1 MTRDKTYDNIYVGKR
16 RIVMKKDKCKILY
29 IPIFLL
35 FVLIIFAAPLYAE
48 KETIKIGVTLSLT
61 GKFSVMG
68 NDQKNGYKLWESH
81 VNSRGGLLG
90 RKVEVVVYDDKSDPE
105 TAKAL
110 YGQMIVKEKMDF
122 LFSPYSSPITEA
134 ILPITEKY
142 NYPLIISGAGAD
154 SLWEKN
160 YKNAIGTYTPSSR
173 VSHGF
178 IKLLLKNNIKKI
190 AVVHADDAHSTYVAK
205 GAVSWSEKL
214 GMEVLV
220 FESFKKDTKDLT
232 YLAQKVRDSGAE
244 ALLVG
249 GHLNEAIDM
258 RMAVK
263 AVNYFPKAY
272 FASVGG
278 ALDEYK
284 ARIGYDAN
292 YTFASSLFE
301 VRANFPGAKRF
312 HEDYLKV
319 YKQPPQYHA
328 ALAYAGGQVLE
339 EAIKRTKT
347 FDGEKVRETLFK
359 MDIITI
365 IGRFGIDKTGKQVR
379 QHVYVI
385 QWRKGKK
392 EIVWPEKLA
401 TIKPA
406 MRLRFHEP
414 QK

>member
-1 MTRDKTYDNIYVGKR
+1 
-16 RIVMKKDKCKILY
+16 MKKNKFKILY

-35 FVLIIFAAPLYAE
+35 FAFLVFAPPLYAE
-48 KETIKIGVTLSLT
+48 KETIKVGITLSLT
-61 GKFSVMG
+61 GKFAPIG

-90 RKVEVVVYDDKSDPE
+90 RKVEVIVYDDKSDPE
-105 TAKAL
+105 TAKAIYEL
-110 YGQMIVKEKMDF
+110 MIVNKEKDF
-122 LFSPYSSPITEA
+122 LFGPYSSPITEA
-134 ILPITEKY
+134 VLPIMEKY

-160 YKNAIGTYTPSSR
+160 YKNAIGIYTPSSR

-178 IKLLLKNNIKKI
+178 IELLFKNNIKKI
-190 AVVHADDAHSTYVAK
+190 AVVHADDTHSTYVAK
-205 GAVSWSEKL
+205 GAVSWAEKL
-214 GMEVLV
+214 GLEVLV
-220 FESFKKDTKDLT
+220 FESFKKDTRDLT
-232 YLAQKVRDSGAE
+232 YLAKKAKDSGAE
-244 ALLVG
+244 ALIVG

-258 RMAVK
+258 RMALK

-272 FASVGG
+272 FTSVGG

-284 ARIGYDAN
+284 TRIGYDAN

-301 VRANFPGAKRF
+301 VRANFPEAKKF
-312 HEDYLKV
+312 YHDYSSI
-319 YKQPPQYHA
+319 YKQTPQYHA

-339 EAIKRTKT
+339 EAIKRAKT
-347 FDGEKVRETLFK
+347 FDREKVREALFK

-365 IGRFGIDKTGKQVR
+365 IGRYGVDKTGKQVR
-379 QHVYVI
+379 QHVYII

-414 QK
+414 PIH